1 MENERYLVKKDQRG
15 CVFTAGPLPEI
26 EDGEDT
32 AVEGGTGVTRG
43 EAQPGVQ
50 DPLLLQSG
58 TLEPARMVHSHWSR
72 SVETVL

>member
-1 MENERYLVKKDQRG
+1 MWNARYLVKKDQRDG
-15 CVFTAGPLPEI
+15 VFTVCPVSEV

-58 TLEPARMVHSHWSR
+58 ALEPARMVHSH
-72 SVETVL
+72 